1 MVSEFTILANNQSDF
16 SYQLD
21 ELLYSSEFNPIYSS
35 RFVDYYS
42 SISKTV
48 NVDCSHLVTRHG
60 KPVAAFLMTTSED
73 EGRKKFDYFG
83 NPAGIFTNSKLSPSE
98 IFEALVVLYD
108 YLSSQNFFLA
118 IKSLHLGTFVM
129 KTNSQ
134 LVIRSKLFEE
144 FLKKSERVEVGFVRK
159 INLDQ
164 SDKSI
169 IEGFSKSVKSAM
181 RHRELQSMEVKIIDK
196 DDSYDKVENAINY
209 LQSLHFDSARR
220 KTRPDESWSIQKNQ
234 ILNGDAFITQLQKK
248 GGIISSAYFMK
259 TPFDCYYGVSASRR
273 LDSKVSMSH
282 LCVSEAIFYAKRIG
296 LHNLILGNQYSH
308 LSQPISEKQLNIE
321 KFKSFFGG
329 NLIAEVICS
338 L

>member
-1 MVSEFTILANNQSDF
+1 MVSGFTILANDHSDF
-16 SYQLD
+16 SYKLD

-35 RFVDYYS
+35 RFLDYYA
-42 SISKTV
+42 SISKRV
-48 NVDCSHLVTRHG
+48 NVDCSHLVTRDG
-60 KPVAAFLMTTSED
+60 EPVAAFLMTTSED

-83 NPAGIFTNSKLSPSE
+83 NPAAIFTNSKLSPSE
-98 IFEALVVLYD
+98 IFEVLVVLYD
-108 YLSSQNFFLA
+108 FLSSQNFFFA

-134 LVIRSKLFEE
+134 LVIGSKLFEE

-159 INLDQ
+159 INLGQ
-164 SDKSI
+164 SEKSI
-169 IEGFSKSVKSAM
+169 MEGFSKSVKSAM

-196 DDSYDKVENAINY
+196 DDSYDKIENAMSY

-234 ILNGDAFITQLQKK
+234 ILKGDAFITQLQKNED
-248 GGIISSAYFMK
+248 IISSAYFMK

-273 LDSKVSMSH
+273 LDSKVSLSH

-296 LHNLILGNQYSH
+296 LHHLILGDQYSH
-308 LSQPISEKQLNIE
+308 LSHPVNEKQLNIE